1 MTRAVPLVPPAG
13 RKGPGPIAGRLVEAL
28 DLSFARRAGGPLPGE
43 HRAPGVG
50 AGTELATLR
59 GYQPG
64 DDVRRL
70 DASATARTGEP
81 HVRLDVPERL
91 VSTWVVLDVSP
102 SMAFGTTERLKA
114 DVAEGAVRVLARL
127 ATRRGGRVAVM
138 VCGGERELV
147 LPPRGGRGAG
157 AAVEGLLRA
166 GVVPDGSGDPQALE
180 RGLSRLGRMARL
192 PGVVVVVSDFR
203 GPLELRRSLRSLA
216 ARHSVA
222 AIEVRDP
229 REAALPAVGRLRVV
243 DPETGAQV
251 EVDTRDRRLRERY
264 AERERA
270 EREAV
275 RAELRG
281 AGVDHVVL
289 STEGPWL
296 RDLGGRLQALGGR
309 PR

>member
-1 MTRAVPLVPPAG
+1 M
-13 RKGPGPIAGRLVEAL
+13 
-28 DLSFARRAGGPLPGE
+28 
-43 HRAPGVG
+43 
-50 AGTELATLR
+50 
-59 GYQPG
+59 
-64 DDVRRL
+64 
-70 DASATARTGEP
+70 
-81 HVRLDVPERL
+81 
-91 VSTWVVLDVSP
+91 
-102 SMAFGTTERLKA
+102 
-114 DVAEGAVRVLARL
+114 
-127 ATRRGGRVAVM
+127 
-138 VCGGERELV
+138 
-147 LPPRGGRGAG
+147 
-157 AAVEGLLRA
+157 
-166 GVVPDGSGDPQALE
+166 VPDGSGDPQALE

-192 PGVVVVVSDFR
+192 PGLVVVVSDFR
-203 GPLELRRSLRSLA
+203 GPLELRRAAALRSPRA
-216 ARHSVA
+216 TRVA